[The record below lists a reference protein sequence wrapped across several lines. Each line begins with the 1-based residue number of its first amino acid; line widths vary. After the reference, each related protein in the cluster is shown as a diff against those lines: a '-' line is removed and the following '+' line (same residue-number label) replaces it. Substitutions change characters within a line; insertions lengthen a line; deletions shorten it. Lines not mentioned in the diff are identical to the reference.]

1 MSNHSAKAIAN
12 EFLKRRASSAW
23 PSQMFIQKLAYIAHG
38 WNLAI
43 NGEPL
48 IAEAPEA
55 WDNGPVY
62 RSIWEHVRDFGYRGP
77 NKELTH
83 PETGGIIEEALT
95 GNERQVIDH
104 VWKKYGVRSPN
115 ELSGMTHQPGTP
127 WSKAYFRY
135 RNAPLANEDITDHYI
150 NLALAGRENNRA

>member
-1 MSNHSAKAIAN
+1 MPNHSAKAIAN
-12 EFLKRRASSAW
+12 EFLKLRASSAW

-62 RSIWEHVRDFGYRGP
+62 RSIWEHIRDFGYRGP
-77 NKELTH
+77 SNELVN
-83 PETGGIIEEALT
+83 PETGAILEEPLT
-95 GNERQVIDH
+95 DDERQIINH
-104 VWKKYGVRSPN
+104 VWKKYGAKSAY
-115 ELSGMTHQPGTP
+115 ELSKMTHQPSTP
-127 WSKAYFRY
+127 WANAYFRY
-135 RNAPLANEDITDHYI
+135 RNAPLLNDDIQQHYI
-150 NLALAGRENNRA
+150 DLAVAGRAAGT